1 MAGLHVIQQMPRE
14 CRVTN
19 PETGEQFYGL
29 AVSLLPDNTYRVHAH
44 CWHMPPAM
52 VDRIAAE
59 KPDFT
64 YVIFY
69 IPAKDIS
76 FDDVYL
82 T

>member
-1 MAGLHVIQQMPRE
+1 MTALHVTPKYPRE

-19 PETGEQFYGL
+19 PDTGEVFYGL
-29 AVSLLPDNTYRVHAH
+29 AVERVEDGTYRVHAQR
-44 CWHMPPAM
+44 WEMPPEM
-52 VDRIAAE
+52 VARIAEE

-64 YVIFY
+64 HVILY